1 MDSDKWTPSVP
12 PLGHEKMRCLPGAS
26 IPVLRSVLSA
36 QEASLQFSGTPALA
50 WVCHY
55 WDCLGPHF
63 PLYSH
68 DKSLPFG
75 NQGLSFTDVSGE
87 EAEPSDTAQ
96 VTQVNSE
103 PQIHPGMLLQPT
115 LLLHSASPFPSAV
128 QKHGGLQNML
138 TPRTSSLQSPDP
150 SLLLSVLPG
159 MCLGSTG
166 HPEGPHVWT
175 QWKRIGK
182 HLETPILWQLRGTA
196 HNFLTNQLRNKKK
209 KNSMP
214 SVLFLMGIVS
224 QSCSR
229 KLKEA
234 MALTAHSKINN
245 RWEPDWATSSC

>member
-1 MDSDKWTPSVP
+1 MNSISSS
-12 PLGHEKMRCLPGAS
+12 LGTWEDEMLAWRQHPCAQVCPECPGGITS
-26 IPVLRSVLSA
+26 IPWDTSSSLGVSLLRLSGA
-36 QEASLQFSGTPALA
+36 PFSTVFSRQIL
-50 WVCHY
+50 
-55 WDCLGPHF
+55 
-63 PLYSH
+63 PL
-68 DKSLPFG
+68 G

-87 EAEPSDTAQ
+87 ETEPSDTAQ
-96 VTQVNSE
+96 VIQVNSE

-115 LLLHSASPFPSAV
+115 LLLHSASSFPSAV

-138 TPRTSSLQSPDP
+138 TLRTSWLQSLDP
-150 SLLLSVLPG
+150 PLLLSVLPG
-159 MCLGSTG
+159 MRSGSTG
-166 HPEGPHVWT
+166 HREGPHVWT

-196 HNFLTNQLRNKKK
+196 HNFLTNQLRRKKK
-209 KNSMP
+209 SMP

-234 MALTAHSKINN
+234 MALSAHSKINN